1 MMFSFV
7 FSTASS
13 LFHLRATDD
22 EHNTSDNV
30 PVHPKHIAWSPQPYP
45 SAPEQKSC
53 DPLKSLPSDD
63 RFYTPEILQVL
74 ASDDLYC
81 ILGVP
86 KSPTIDRVTIR
97 RAYLARSRAC
107 HPDKFPGNPDA
118 TSAFQKVSVAYDVL
132 SNPSSKRTY
141 DSRPAHSH
149 SKYDFFA
156 QSSPHADE
164 TLKGVL
170 LSVFSEFLEGDFE
183 MIRTLLRAIGDLNP
197 SLQLGDDG
205 INSVLS
211 VLLSVRER
219 VLTCRTCVI
228 ALHDEL
234 CRALEIQSA
243 FHQLPYFDIA
253 GRSRLTIQL
262 TRITI
267 SLPVT
272 LENAMQA
279 QHTNPASA
287 HPTHHDR
294 DKDTNKFALL
304 PRRVVLLI
312 RGIDVVLDR
321 MERIL
326 G

>member
-1 MMFSFV
+1 MFSYV

-13 LFHLRATDD
+13 FLHLRASDD
-22 EHNTSDNV
+22 EHNAIDNV
-30 PVHPKHIAWSPQPYP
+30 PIHPKHIAWSPQSYP
-45 SAPEQKSC
+45 IAEEQKYC
-53 DPLKSLPSDD
+53 DTSKCSPSDD
-63 RFYTPEILQVL
+63 RFYTPEMLQVL
-74 ASDDLYC
+74 SSDDLYC
-81 ILGVP
+81 ILGVSR
-86 KSPTIDRVTIR
+86 SPTVDRVTIR
-97 RAYLARSRAC
+97 RAYLSRSRAC

-149 SKYDFFA
+149 PKYDFFA

-170 LSVFSEFLEGDFE
+170 LSVFSEFLDGDLE

-197 SLQLGDDG
+197 SLELGDDG
-205 INSVLS
+205 VNSVLS
-211 VLLSVRER
+211 VLLSVRKR
-219 VLTCRTCVI
+219 VLTCRTCVV
-228 ALHDEL
+228 ALHGEL

-243 FHQLPYFDIA
+243 FRQLAYFDIA

-279 QHTNPASA
+279 QYTHPTSA
-287 HPTHHDR
+287 HPMYHDR

-312 RGIDVVLDR
+312 RGIDVVLDH

>member
-1 MMFSFV
+1 MMFSYV

-13 LFHLRATDD
+13 LFYLQAVNNEDKAT
-22 EHNTSDNV
+22 ENS
-30 PVHPKHIAWSPQPYP
+30 PIHPKHIAWSPQPYP
-45 SAPEQKSC
+45 SAQEQKSC
-53 DPLKSLPSDD
+53 DVLKSSLSDD
-63 RFYTPEILQVL
+63 RFYTPEMLQVL
-74 ASDDLYC
+74 SSDDLYC

-86 KSPTIDRVTIR
+86 RSLTIDKVTIR
-97 RAYLARSRAC
+97 RAYLSRSRAC

-118 TSAFQKVSVAYDVL
+118 TCAFQKVSVAYDVL

-141 DSRPAHSH
+141 DSRPAHSYP
-149 SKYDFFA
+149 KYDFFS

-183 MIRTLLRAIGDLNP
+183 MIRTFLRAISDLNP
-197 SLQLGDDG
+197 SLELGDDG

-219 VLTCRTCVI
+219 ILTCRTCVV
-228 ALHDEL
+228 ALHSEL
-234 CRALEIQSA
+234 TRALEIQSA
-243 FHQLPYFDIA
+243 FRQLSYFDIA

-272 LENAMQA
+272 LENAVQA
-279 QHTNPASA
+279 QYTNPAST
-287 HPTHHDR
+287 HPTNHNR
-294 DKDTNKFALL
+294 EKETNKFALL

>member
-1 MMFSFV
+1 MLSYV

-13 LFHLRATDD
+13 LLHLRAINNENKAT
-22 EHNTSDNV
+22 ENL
-30 PVHPKHIAWSPQPYP
+30 PIHPKHIAWSRQPYA
-45 SAPEQKSC
+45 SDQEQKSC
-53 DPLKSLPSDD
+53 DISKSSPSNDI
-63 RFYTPEILQVL
+63 FYTPEMRQVL
-74 ASDDLYC
+74 SSDDLYC

-86 KSPTIDRVTIR
+86 RSTTTDKVTIR
-97 RAYLARSRAC
+97 RAYLSRSRAC
-107 HPDKFPGNPDA
+107 HPDKFPANPDA
-118 TSAFQKVSVAYDVL
+118 TCAFQRVSVAYDVL
-132 SNPSSKRTY
+132 SNPSSKRIY
-141 DSRPAHSH
+141 DSRPVHSH
-149 SKYDFFA
+149 PKYDFFA

-164 TLKGVL
+164 TLRGVL
-170 LSVFSEFLEGDFE
+170 LSVFSDFLEGDFQ
-183 MIRTLLRAIGDLNP
+183 MIRTFLRAISDLNP
-197 SLQLGDDG
+197 SLELGDDG

-219 VLTCRTCVI
+219 ILTCRTCVV
-228 ALHDEL
+228 ALHGEL
-234 CRALEIQSA
+234 TRVLEIQSA
-243 FHQLPYFDIA
+243 FRQLPYFDIA

-272 LENAMQA
+272 LENAVQA
-279 QHTNPASA
+279 QYTNPAST
-287 HPTHHDR
+287 HPTNYDR

>member
-13 LFHLRATDD
+13 LLHLRATDD
-22 EHNTSDNV
+22 EHNATDNV
-30 PVHPKHIAWSPQPYP
+30 PIHPKHIAWSPQPYP
-45 SAPEQKSC
+45 SAQKQKYC
-53 DPLKSLPSDD
+53 NTLKSSPSDD
-63 RFYTPEILQVL
+63 RFYTPEMRQVL
-74 ASDDLYC
+74 SSDDLYC

-86 KSPTIDRVTIR
+86 RLPTIDRVTIR
-97 RAYLARSRAC
+97 RAYLSRSRAC

-132 SNPSSKRTY
+132 SNPSSKRIY
-141 DSRPAHSH
+141 DSRPTHSH
-149 SKYDFFA
+149 STYDFFA

-183 MIRTLLRAIGDLNP
+183 MIRTLLKAIGDLNP
-197 SLQLGDDG
+197 SLELGDDG

-211 VLLSVRER
+211 VLLRVRER

-267 SLPVT
+267 FLPVT

-279 QHTNPASA
+279 QYTNPTSA
-287 HPTHHDR
+287 HPTHRNR

-326 G
+326 V